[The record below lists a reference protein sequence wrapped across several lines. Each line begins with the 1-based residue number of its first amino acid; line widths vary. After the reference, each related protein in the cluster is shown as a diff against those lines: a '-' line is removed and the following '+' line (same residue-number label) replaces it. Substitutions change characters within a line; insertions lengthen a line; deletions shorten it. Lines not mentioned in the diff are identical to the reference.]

1 MARRES
7 PTRVETLQPRPSM
20 INKTRY
26 ALCRDYHGLL
36 WDALLYIPTVSALSL
51 FAASNWYA
59 NKASVAY
66 LLGFLACFFLI
77 AGANRILTTRLM
89 WLPSAPVAI
98 ETGANAA
105 NLILKSGE
113 VIKLQHELRLYRDRS
128 GRSFGLTGVSE
139 QGRRRQFVFH
149 RGQFSSDS
157 DFQAVMN
164 CYDSGRAVKS

>member
-1 MARRES
+1 
-7 PTRVETLQPRPSM
+7 M
-20 INKTRY
+20 IIQTRY
-26 ALCRDYHGLL
+26 ALRRDYHGML
-36 WDALLYIPTVSALSL
+36 WDALLYVPTVSALFI

-59 NKASVAY
+59 NNASLAY

-89 WLPSAPVAI
+89 WLPSAPVAVEI
-98 ETGANAA
+98 GPNAA

-113 VIKLQHELRLYRDRS
+113 VIKLQQELRLYRDRS
-128 GRSFGLTGVSE
+128 GRSFGLTGLCA
-139 QGRRRQFVFH
+139 QGKRRQFVFH

-164 CYDSGRAVKS
+164 CYDPGKAGKS

>member
-1 MARRES
+1 
-7 PTRVETLQPRPSM
+7 M
-20 INKTRY
+20 IVKTCY
-26 ALCRDYHGLL
+26 TLCRDNRGML
-36 WDALLYIPTVSALSL
+36 WDAFLYNPTVSALSV

-59 NKASVAY
+59 NERSLAY

-77 AGANRILTTRLM
+77 AGANRVLTTRLM

-105 NLILKSGE
+105 NVILKSGE
-113 VIKLQHELRLYRDRS
+113 VIKLQHDLRLYRDRS
-128 GRSFGLTGVSE
+128 GRTFGLTGVSE

-149 RGQFSSDS
+149 RGQFSSES

-164 CYDSGRAVKS
+164 CYDSGRAGKS

>member
-1 MARRES
+1 
-7 PTRVETLQPRPSM
+7 M
-20 INKTRY
+20 IVKTCY
-26 ALCRDYHGLL
+26 TLCRDNRGML
-36 WDALLYIPTVSALSL
+36 WDAFLYIPTVSALSV

-59 NKASVAY
+59 NERPLAY

-77 AGANRILTTRLM
+77 AGANRVLTTRLM

-105 NLILKSGE
+105 NVILKSGE
-113 VIKLQHELRLYRDRS
+113 VIKLQHDLRLYRDRS
-128 GRSFGLTGVSE
+128 GRTFGLTGVSE

-149 RGQFSSDS
+149 RGQFSSES

-164 CYDSGRAVKS
+164 CYDSGRAGKS